1 MSSDDEFVV
10 VTAEPVSPEAPS
22 PAPAPE
28 KEDPTSVVT
37 AEPVPDNTSSDERTY
52 EEFINDKTPM
62 ETFRINGLHYYV
74 KNGVSGE
81 KVRSMMKAHG
91 QCEIC
96 SSRAR
101 KFCTLLGRRKDDD
114 DIHPSIF
121 LKNIRGPKDG
131 GCPDCCLFNI
141 RKEVE
146 EMNKFSNFKNP
157 RIFVVREDS
166 FPPIIDGED
175 PNTGLPYE
183 HVTIFPDAFTE
194 NETANKFEPL
204 IHKYIG
210 TVDPR
215 LSSLLEPAGIRTVQK
230 IMERVSELQ
239 RPGHWSSVLKW
250 IKHLH
255 DLVER
260 PRYKKGYNNLS
271 AWGKFHFKIAAIT
284 SGRIESDVHKDFH
297 QADGI
302 VNVITNSESI
312 EDSLRKMDEISNP
325 ETYMRSQFN
334 QAIRKNNVTS
344 KSGFGLAWDGK
355 FTDDFDI
362 HVQPIA
368 PNGPHIYYGVK
379 KKIIPCFAGNGYQSG
394 DVTFHLDFDANAGDP
409 EENPV
414 ENVSVDIHN
423 GGEAVVDV
431 YVNLFSRKTRAG
443 VDMPFTVFHRQ
454 DGREPVEIEKVWP
467 SSRGVKNKMLIG
479 RFTIYKKD
487 LLPVEMSEKASRRAK
502 ALNPK
507 WDKSMGNPKSIVPNL
522 DDFDKNLV
530 VTWDKWTELRPS
542 APEFTPDVNNAF
554 MNMTVSTSTN
564 EKKKKKY
571 ACEYEDSKPP
581 TTFNGLLEKLEK
593 GGKHRITFNHRDYTP
608 GYIAK
613 PVTNEVVLKGNGY
626 VNCHYKNKFANPVDP
641 LDVINSGEL
650 GNARFNENW
659 FNSGVYSEAE
669 IVSFAKS
676 NGVWFAVVKDGRLP
690 NGEGT
695 SGFPLSGGFRATHL
709 KADFH
714 DLRDRWEFCD
724 TNVTPEVQDGTPMIG
739 TFLTTKTIKLT
750 FDNKPLTLKM

>member
-1 MSSDDEFVV
+1 MASDDGFVIV
-10 VTAEPVSPEAPS
+10 ESELTPSPGPSPEPT
-22 PAPAPE
+22 PE
-28 KEDPTSVVT
+28 EKNV
-37 AEPVPDNTSSDERTY
+37 DERTY

-62 ETFRINGLHYYV
+62 ETFQINGLRYYV
-74 KNGVSGE
+74 KNGVSAE
-81 KVRSMMKAHG
+81 KVRTMMKAHG

-101 KFCTLLGRRKDDD
+101 KYCTLLGKRRGDD
-114 DIHPSIF
+114 DINPAVF

-146 EMNKFSNFKNP
+146 EMNKSTNFKNP
-157 RIFVVREDS
+157 RIFIVREDT

-175 PNTGLPYE
+175 PKTGLPYE

-194 NETANKFEPL
+194 KEIADKFEPL

-230 IMERVSELQ
+230 IMDRVSELQ
-239 RPGHWSSVLKW
+239 RPEHWSSVLKW
-250 IKHLH
+250 IKNLH
-255 DLVER
+255 TLVER

-271 AWGKFHFKIAAIT
+271 AWGKLHFKVAAIT
-284 SGRIESDVHKDFH
+284 SGRTESDVHKDFH
-297 QADGI
+297 QAEGI

-312 EDSLRKMDEISNP
+312 EEALRKMDEISNP

-334 QAIRKNNVTS
+334 QAMRKNNVTS
-344 KSGFGLAWDGK
+344 KNGFGLAWDGK

-362 HVQPIA
+362 HVQPIT

-379 KKIIPCFAGNGYQSG
+379 NKTIPCFSDGSYSSG
-394 DVTFHLDFDANAGDP
+394 DVTYLLDFDANAGKI
-409 EENPV
+409 EANPC
-414 ENVSVDIHN
+414 ENVSIDIHR
-423 GGEAVVDV
+423 GREAVVDV
-431 YVNLFSRKTRAG
+431 YVNLYTRRTRG

-454 DGREPVEIEKVWP
+454 DGRETVEIERVWP
-467 SSRGVKNKMLIG
+467 STMPPGSKMLIG
-479 RFTIYKKD
+479 RFTIYNKD

-507 WDKSMGNPKSIVPNL
+507 WEKSMGNPKSIIPNL
-522 DDFDKNLV
+522 DDFDKELV
-530 VTWDKWTELRPS
+530 VTWDKWTGLRPS
-542 APEFTPDVNNAF
+542 VPEFTPDVNNAF
-554 MNMTVSTSTN
+554 MNMAVSN
-564 EKKKKKY
+564 NGKKKKKY

-581 TTFNGLLEKLEK
+581 TTFDGLLEKLKE
-593 GGKHRITFNHRDYTP
+593 GKHRITINHRDYTP

-613 PVTNEVVLKGNGY
+613 PITNEVVVRGNGY

-641 LDVINSGEL
+641 LDVMRSGEL

-659 FNSGVYSEAE
+659 FNTRIYSCAE
-669 IVSFAKS
+669 IVSFVKS
-676 NGVWFAVVKDGRLP
+676 NGVWFAVVNDGCLP
-690 NGEGT
+690 SGT
-695 SGFPLSGGFRATHL
+695 EEGFPLSGGFRATHL

-724 TNVTPEVQDGTPMIG
+724 VNVKPEVQDGTPMIG
-739 TFLTTKTIKLT
+739 TFLTTPTIKVT
-750 FDNKPLTLKM
+750 FDDKPLTLKM

>member
-1 MSSDDEFVV
+1 MSSEDEFVV

-22 PAPAPE
+22 PAPEPE
-28 KEDPTSVVT
+28 KEEPTSVVT
-37 AEPVPDNTSSDERTY
+37 AEPVSDNTSSEERTY
-52 EEFINDKTPM
+52 EEFINDKTPV
-62 ETFRINGLHYYV
+62 ETFVVNGLHYYV
-74 KNGVSGE
+74 KNGISGE
-81 KVRSMMKAHG
+81 KIRTMMKEHG

-101 KFCTLLGRRKDDD
+101 KFCTLLGRMKSDE
-114 DIHPSIF
+114 DIHPSVF

-166 FPPIIDGED
+166 FPQVIDGED
-175 PNTGLPYE
+175 PKTGLPYE
-183 HVTIFPDAFTE
+183 HITIFPDAFTE
-194 NETANKFEPL
+194 KEIADKFEPL

-239 RPGHWSSVLKW
+239 RPDHWSSVLKW

-255 DLVER
+255 TLVER

-271 AWGKFHFKIAAIT
+271 AWRKFHFKISAIT
-284 SGRIESDVHKDFH
+284 SGRTESDVHKDFH
-297 QADGI
+297 QAEGI

-312 EDSLRKMDEISNP
+312 EESLRKMDEISNP

-334 QAIRKNNVTS
+334 QAIRKNRVTS

-362 HVQPIA
+362 HLQPIT
-368 PNGPHIYYGVK
+368 PNGPHIFYGVK
-379 KKIIPCFAGNGYQSG
+379 NRINSCFGGNGYAPG
-394 DVTFHLDFDANAGDP
+394 DVTYLLDFDANAGNP
-409 EENPV
+409 EANPC

-423 GGEAVVDV
+423 GCEAVVDV
-431 YVNLFSRKTRAG
+431 YVNLYSRKTRAG

-454 DGREPVEIEKVWP
+454 DGRETVEIEKVWP
-467 SSRGVKNKMLIG
+467 SSRGTGNKMLIG
-479 RFTIYKKD
+479 RFTIYNKD
-487 LLPVEMSEKASRRAK
+487 LLPVEMSEKASRRAR

-507 WDKSMGNPKSIVPNL
+507 WEKSMGNPKSIVPNL
-522 DDFDKNLV
+522 DDFDKSQV
-530 VTWDKWTELRPS
+530 VTWDKWTELHPS

-554 MNMTVSTSTN
+554 MNMTVSPSN
-564 EKKKKKY
+564 VKKKY

-593 GGKHRITFNHRDYTP
+593 EGKHRITFNHRDYTP

-613 PVTNEVVLKGNGY
+613 PVTNEVVVKGSGY

-641 LDVINSGEL
+641 LDVMRSGEL

-659 FNSGVYSEAE
+659 FNSRVYSEAE
-669 IVSFAKS
+669 IVSFVKS

-724 TNVTPEVQDGTPMIG
+724 TNVTPEVQDGIPMIG
-739 TFLTTKTIKLT
+739 AFLTTNTIKVT